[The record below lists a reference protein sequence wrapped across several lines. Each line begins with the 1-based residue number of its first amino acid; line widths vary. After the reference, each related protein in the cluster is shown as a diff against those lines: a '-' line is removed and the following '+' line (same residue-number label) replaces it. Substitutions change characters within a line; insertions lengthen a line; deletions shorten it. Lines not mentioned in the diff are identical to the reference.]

1 MPPLTNMLISASAGT
16 GKTYQLSL
24 RFLGLLALNGG
35 NHPERLIAI
44 TFTRKA
50 AGEFKDRILTDLAAG
65 AAPASSAAERTAM
78 GGHQGNGWGARPL
91 ARRSGGMEGGKPAPG
106 TLPPFTAHSG
116 AEFGAAQP
124 LHH

>member
-50 AGEFKDRILTDLAAG
+50 A
-65 AAPASSAAERTAM
+65 ERTAM
-78 GGHQGNGWGARPL
+78 GGYQRNGRGTRSL
-91 ARRSGGMEGGKPAPG
+91 ARRSGGMEGGKPASG

>member
-1 MPPLTNMLISASAGT
+1 MPLLTNMLISASAGT

-65 AAPASSAAERTAM
+65 AADEA
-78 GGHQGNGWGARPL
+78 
-91 ARRSGGMEGGKPAPG
+91 
-106 TLPPFTAHSG
+106 
-116 AEFGAAQP
+116 GAAR
-124 LHH
+124 LKERLWAVIKGKIGRAHV

>member
-44 TFTRKA
+44 TLSRRQRQMCIR
-50 AGEFKDRILTDLAAG
+50 DRHS
-65 AAPASSAAERTAM
+65 PAKRRESSRTA
-78 GGHQGNGWGARPL
+78 
-91 ARRSGGMEGGKPAPG
+91 
-106 TLPPFTAHSG
+106 F
-116 AEFGAAQP
+116 
-124 LHH
+124 